1 MPHRF
6 ASQLLQR
13 KLHTHL
19 EMCTCHSDW
28 SSVLLI
34 IYLYPES
41 LLSGCSIN
49 CFKGSVVISH
59 YNSFY
64 VKGKCILCK
73 YTTFPIAYSSCRLI
87 LPLLSIPTKFSSFK
101 NEILCPLNSNF
112 SPRWVSPIRCWVF
125 MHLQGCVCV
134 SALYEGQRLI
144 LGSFLCCSPLNSL
157 PLNLELAGLTRLAS
171 SQALGVLHFNQDG
184 VTVSITCLL
193 LHRCGI

>member
-1 MPHRF
+1 M
-6 ASQLLQR
+6 S
-13 KLHTHL
+13 
-19 EMCTCHSDW
+19 SDW
-28 SSVLLI
+28 SSMLPI

-73 YTTFPIAYSSCRLI
+73 FTTFPIAYSSCRLI
-87 LPLLSIPTKFSSFK
+87 LPQLSIPTKFSSFK

-112 SPRWVSPIRCWVF
+112 PFLSTVSLTLSISPIRCWVF

-144 LGSFLCCSPLNSL
+144 LGSFLCSSPLNSL

-171 SQALGVLHFNQDG
+171 SQALGVLHFSQDG
-184 VTVSITCLL
+184 ITVSITCLL
-193 LHRCGI
+193 LHRCWNLIQVPRLR